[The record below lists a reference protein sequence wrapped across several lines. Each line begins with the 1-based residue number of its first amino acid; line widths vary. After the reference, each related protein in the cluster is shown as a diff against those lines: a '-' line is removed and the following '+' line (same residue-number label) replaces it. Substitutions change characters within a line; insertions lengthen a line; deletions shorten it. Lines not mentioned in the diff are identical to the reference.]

1 MTKIIRRLPKVVL
14 AGRMNVGK
22 STLFNRL
29 ISSNKS
35 MAFDYAGVTRDFI
48 ADVTSWQDVK
58 FELIDSGG
66 VSFDKNLDQ
75 ITKQVVQIVYQL
87 LESADINVLVC
98 DGAEGVTAEDRELVR
113 RLRKLNKPLILAVNK
128 TDAKAT
134 EHNKHDFYGL
144 GVAQT
149 IFISAEHS
157 YAIGDLL
164 DAIVAD
170 LHDFKAPDEVEPAY
184 RVVLLGKPNVGK
196 SSLMNLLT
204 KSERAIVTPQA
215 GTTREAIDTNVNFSK
230 ETIRLTDT
238 AGVRRPRSINEDLEQ
253 MMVKSSFRAVK
264 HSDIVLL
271 MIDAADNAISD
282 QELKLAFYTFEEH
295 KALIILLN
303 KQDLTTEDSQADLER
318 RFSEYN
324 YFFKKIE
331 KLEISCLNKTN
342 IGKILPLVHTVWQRQ
357 NQRFNDIELKQLFQ
371 EALDRKPLYH
381 KTNLLII
388 RNVKQVQVAPLT
400 LAMYVN
406 VPAWFGSSQLGF
418 FENLLRA
425 KYDLKSVPI
434 RFVVRKA

>member
-29 ISSNKS
+29 VSSNKS

-48 ADVTSWQDVK
+48 SDITSWHDVK

-75 ITKQVVQIVYQL
+75 ITKQVVQIVYKL
-87 LESADINVLVC
+87 LEDADINVLVC

-128 TDAKAT
+128 IDAKAT

-170 LHDFKAPDEVEPAY
+170 LHDFKAPDEIEPAY

-204 KSERAIVTPQA
+204 KEERSIVTPLA

-238 AGVRRPRSINEDLEQ
+238 AGVRRPRSIKEDLEQ

-271 MIDAADNAISD
+271 MIDAADNAIAD

-318 RFSEYN
+318 RLSEYN

-331 KLEISCLNKTN
+331 KLEISCLNKKN

-357 NQRFNDIELKQLFQ
+357 NQRFDDAELKQFFQ
-371 EALDRKPLYH
+371 ESLDHKPLYH

-406 VPAWFGSSQLGF
+406 VPEWFGSSQLSF